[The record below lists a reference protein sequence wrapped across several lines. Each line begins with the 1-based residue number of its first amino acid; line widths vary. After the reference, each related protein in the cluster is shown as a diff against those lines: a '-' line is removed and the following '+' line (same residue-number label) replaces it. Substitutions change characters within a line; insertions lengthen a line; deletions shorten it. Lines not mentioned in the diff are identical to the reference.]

1 MTRWRTREHRCIQ
14 GVENSSAR
22 VKRQSTE
29 FLGRWD
35 LVWCRF
41 PSAKVATDPLLLP
54 VLLMATTAFC
64 RWRWIAASV
73 RRAPSTRLSGRSPAC
88 RFRIS
93 GATFAPRLGER
104 HERQHALPAPLLS
117 RSRLFSR
124 RWLPSLHNRYR
135 PDPRRYSVFTKA
147 REMRVTATRNF
158 GASQPSHPASRR
170 SLSHP
175 SETSRSP
182 SPNSGP
188 SAEAG
193 GARSQISAPGS

>member
-22 VKRQSTE
+22 VKKQSTE

-117 RSRLFSR
+117 RSRLFPGVGCLPSTTGIALILGGIALSQRQGKCGSPRRGISAHRSR
-124 RWLPSLHNRYR
+124 RTPLL
-135 PDPRRYSVFTKA
+135 
-147 REMRVTATRNF
+147 
-158 GASQPSHPASRR
+158 GG
-170 SLSHP
+170 
-175 SETSRSP
+175 RSP
-182 SPNSGP
+182 IHRRRPGLLRP
-188 SAEAG
+188 IAVPQQRQ
-193 GARSQISAPGS
+193 GALEVGSRPGS